1 MKMTVLDI
9 PAREL
14 ERHQDR
20 LTRAIEAET
29 RFGVGASFK
38 NRRQHEVLDAD
49 WNVSPVTRQNKDRAW
64 LQLGTTAVA
73 IILSSSAC
81 SPLTGKSMDSPH
93 AYSGGC
99 RTLIPISVGQRS
111 DFCRTPF
118 RFISDSVP
126 G

>member
-1 MKMTVLDI
+1 MSKKQREVRLFIALHLAEGRLCPTHREIAFHFGFASSFAAACHVKALVSKGFLI
-9 PAREL
+9 AESGKARAL
-14 ERHQDR
+14 R
-20 LTRAIEAET
+20 LADAIAHRAI
-29 RFGVGASFK
+29 
-38 NRRQHEVLDAD
+38 
-49 WNVSPVTRQNKDRAW
+49 
-64 LQLGTTAVA
+64 
-73 IILSSSAC
+73 
-81 SPLTGKSMDSPH
+81 